1 MIHNDYNNGSKSA
14 AAMSYADPQSIESY
28 VKRTVISSHIVDLE
42 QLCIV
47 PGKAAWKIVISCM
60 VVNHD
65 GNVVD
70 GMILGISMALG
81 DLILP
86 PVQVEKKTGKVR
98 LLSISP
104 VEDSDS
110 NIDDDAEPESKGSG
124 KGKKL
129 VFRKMMVPLT
139 VGFFQG
145 KMLVDPSLEEESLC
159 EGMVTVV
166 VDAMSLT
173 TKEQTDVKAPI
184 IMGDVLNLS
193 KSGGVMSSMEEIAA
207 CVQLALGRAQEL
219 KPLLLLP
226 HHAGRG
232 GDDDEDVDENGDNKS
247 SNDME
252 M

>member
-1 MIHNDYNNGSKSA
+1 
-14 AAMSYADPQSIESY
+14 MSYADPQSIESY

-110 NIDDDAEPESKGSG
+110 NNDHVEPESNGSGKSSG

-173 TKEQTDVKAPI
+173 TKEPHAQTQTQPQIDAKAPI
-184 IMGDVLNLS
+184 LMGDVLNLS

-226 HHAGRG
+226 HHAGR
-232 GDDDEDVDENGDNKS
+232 E
-247 SNDME
+247 
-252 M
+252 